1 MKRKMFSILAIAAI
15 AMTSC
20 KKDEPASSEL
30 RDATISGNVWA
41 DLDQTDSDVEGV
53 EGMTVKVEVNT
64 SSWDQ
69 QVDPSYT
76 YDKRVYTAV
85 TDANGDYTLTIPA
98 TEDGYNVTLEFE
110 DVYTTR
116 TSASGTQDVLVTR
129 ANIVKTIYAGAA
141 ISTKDEGTVTDATG
155 AGSTGGEAWI
165 KGNIY
170 VVYDNTFWQAPA
182 VPTGDQV
189 LNSASGL
196 GQQQMHWIY
205 DGGAGPFGVTDETIT
220 AVDINLTDGTYTITI
235 ATESLS
241 GNAVCVDYGILDFEG
256 VRTQDNMAGTA
267 DSSVTGIYSMG
278 GVYAEYDCINAGDII
293 INNVSL
299 GFSPY

>member
-20 KKDEPASSEL
+20 KKDEPVSSEL

-41 DLDQTDSDVEGV
+41 DMDQTDNDVEGV

-64 SSWDQ
+64 MSWDQ
-69 QVDPSYT
+69 QPDPAYT

-98 TEDGYNVTLEFE
+98 TEDGYNITIQFE
-110 DVYTTR
+110 DLYTTR
-116 TSASGTQDVLVTR
+116 TTASGSQDVKVTR
-129 ANIVKTIYAGAA
+129 GNITKNIYAGAA
-141 ISTKDEGTVTDATG
+141 ISTKDEATVTESTG
-155 AGSTGGEAWI
+155 TGSTGGEAWI
-165 KGNIY
+165 KGNIN

-189 LNSASGL
+189 LNTASGL

-205 DGGAGPFGVTDETIT
+205 NNGNGPFGVTNEAVTS
-220 AVDINLTDGTYTITI
+220 VDIDLSNGTYTITI
-235 ATESLS
+235 ATEGLS
-241 GNAVCVDYGILDFEG
+241 GGAVCVDYGILDFEG
-256 VRTQDNMAGTA
+256 TRTQDNSAGTA
-267 DSSVTGIYSMG
+267 DSTVTGIYSMG
-278 GVYAEYDCINAGDII
+278 GIYAEYNCINAGDII

-299 GFSPY
+299 GFTPY